1 MPSLATWKGRY
12 NRDSDWHVRSYLGT
26 EDSGRGWALQC
37 QRSLSSD
44 VLFFRIVMLKRPA
57 QSDNTADLV
66 LRTHPWAKSFSSNLA
81 RKKWR
86 LEGNRET
93 GETVAEE
100 TKTAKSLSLRD
111 FPMTLE
117 KIS

>member
-1 MPSLATWKGRY
+1 
-12 NRDSDWHVRSYLGT
+12 VILGMRIY
-26 EDSGRGWALQC
+26 SKCGCWALQRVKC
-37 QRSLSSD
+37 AKSAMLDFFLRTSERPAAIRHLSSLA
-44 VLFFRIVMLKRPA
+44 VKAVA
-57 QSDNTADLV
+57 
-66 LRTHPWAKSFSSNLA
+66 FSSNLA

-100 TKTAKSLSLRD
+100 TKTAKSLRLQD